1 MNKRNYH
8 VNPVYPVK
16 KHLITMK
23 LSIIIPAYN
32 ERYTIRECVNR
43 VLNADL
49 PENMTQELIIV
60 DDHSNDGTWEIIQD
74 LAASFD
80 NIKIF
85 RQEINQGKGAAI
97 KRAVDEISGDIALIQ
112 DADLEYSPKDYNKL
126 IKPILNG
133 DADVVYGSRFGF
145 SEMRRVLYFK
155 HTLGNNFLT
164 FLSNWFTDLNLTDIE
179 TCYKVFRASILKS
192 MPLRSKRFGFEP
204 EITAKIAK
212 RNLRIFEVPISYF
225 GRTYREGK
233 KVTWRD
239 GLAAICVIL
248 KFWLIDDLYKDED
261 KNILLSMSNTHHFNK
276 WMASNLKPYLGNNV
290 LEVGAGIGTM
300 TLEFLPRDYYT
311 CSDIDPL
318 HIVTLKNIFMNR
330 PNVDV
335 IELNIETTKETRALD
350 RHYDTIL
357 CLNMLEH
364 LNNDSHTLKNMRDL
378 LIKDGKLILVV
389 PNCPKLY
396 NSLDRALGHV
406 KRYKVKDIENLLTA
420 SGFKIKH
427 LKTFN
432 RVSVPGWFINGSLLK
447 RKHFNKFQLKIYD
460 SLVWFW
466 KLIDP
471 VLPWPGQSIIAVGEK
486 SSNQN
491 YRNNT

>member
-1 MNKRNYH
+1 
-8 VNPVYPVK
+8 
-16 KHLITMK
+16 MK

-49 PENMTQELIIV
+49 PENMTRELIIV

-97 KRAVDEISGDIALIQ
+97 KRGVDEVSGDIVVIQ
-112 DADLEYSPKDYNKL
+112 DADLEYHPNNYYKL
-126 IKPILNG
+126 IKPVLNG

-155 HTLGNNFLT
+155 HSLGNKFLT
-164 FLSNWFTDLNLTDIE
+164 FLSNWFTDLNLTDVE
-179 TCYKVFRASILKS
+179 TCYKVFKASILKS

-212 RNLRIFEVPISYF
+212 RKLRIFEVPISYF
-225 GRTYREGK
+225 GRTYHEGK
-233 KVTWRD
+233 KITWKD
-239 GLAAICVIL
+239 GLAAIWVIL

-261 KNILLSMSNTHHFNK
+261 KNILLAMSNTHHFNK
-276 WMASNLKPYLGNNV
+276 WFASLLRPYSGNNV
-290 LEVGAGIGTM
+290 LEVGAGIGSM
-300 TLEFLPRDYYT
+300 TQEFLPRNHYT
-311 CSDIDPL
+311 CLEIDPL
-318 HIVTLKNIFMNR
+318 HIITLKSMFMNK
-330 PNVDV
+330 PSVDV
-335 IELNIETTKETRALD
+335 FNLNIEDTKEIRTLNRS
-350 RHYDTIL
+350 YDTIL
-357 CLNMLEH
+357 CLNVLEH
-364 LNNDSHTLKNMRDL
+364 LKNDYEALKNMNEL
-378 LIKDGKLILVV
+378 LAEGGRLLLVV

-396 NSLDRALGHV
+396 NSLDIALGHI
-406 KRYKVKDIENLLTA
+406 KRYKAKDIENLLTS
-420 SGFKIKH
+420 SGYKIEQ
-427 LKTFN
+427 LKSFN
-432 RVSVPGWFINGSLLK
+432 KVSILGWFLNGTLLK
-447 RKHFNKFQLKIYD
+447 RTYFSKIQLKIYD
-460 SLVWFW
+460 WLVWFW

-471 VLPWPGQSIIAVGEK
+471 VLPWPGQSIIAVGKK

-491 YRNNT
+491 RRNNTD

>member
-1 MNKRNYH
+1 
-8 VNPVYPVK
+8 
-16 KHLITMK
+16 MK

-43 VLNADL
+43 VLKAEL
-49 PENMTQELIIV
+49 PEDIARDLIIV
-60 DDHSNDGTWEIIQD
+60 DDHSDDGTWEIIQD
-74 LAASFD
+74 LAAAFD

-85 RQEINQGKGAAI
+85 RQDINQGKGAAI
-97 KRAVDEISGDIALIQ
+97 KRAVDEVTGDIVIIQ
-112 DADLEYSPKDYNKL
+112 DADLEYNPEDYKKL

-155 HTLGNNFLT
+155 HTLGNRFIT

-192 MPLRSKRFGFEP
+192 LPLRSKRFGFEP

-212 RNLRIFEVPISYF
+212 RNLRIFEVSISYF

-233 KVTWRD
+233 KITWKD
-239 GLAAICVIL
+239 GFAAIWFIL

-276 WMASNLKPYLGNNV
+276 WLASCLRPYLGNNV

-300 TLEFLPRDYYT
+300 TLEFLPTEHYT
-311 CSDIDPL
+311 CSDNDPFN
-318 HIVTLKNIFMNR
+318 IMTLKNMFMNR

-335 IELNIETTKETRALD
+335 LQLDIENKKEILKLSM
-350 RHYDTIL
+350 HYDSVL
-357 CLNMLEH
+357 CLNVLEH
-364 LNNDSHTLKNMRDL
+364 LQNDSGALKNMNEL
-378 LIKDGKLILVV
+378 LVEGGRLLLVV
-389 PNCPKLY
+389 PNSPYFY
-396 NSLDRALGHV
+396 NSLDKTLGHV
-406 KRYKVKDIENLLTA
+406 KRYKVQDIKNLLGI

-427 LKTFN
+427 LKTLN
-432 RVSVPGWFINGSLLK
+432 KIGMLGWFINGGLLK
-447 RKHFNKFQLKIYD
+447 RTRFSKIELKIYD
-460 SLVWFW
+460 CFVWFW
-466 KLIDP
+466 KLVDP

-486 SSNQN
+486 STNKEDVQ
-491 YRNNT
+491 

>member
-1 MNKRNYH
+1 
-8 VNPVYPVK
+8 
-16 KHLITMK
+16 MK

-32 ERYTIRECVNR
+32 ERYTIRECLKR

-49 PENMTQELIIV
+49 PENMARELIIV
-60 DDHSNDGTWEIIQD
+60 DDHSDDGTWEIIQD
-74 LAASFD
+74 LAKLHD
-80 NIKIF
+80 NIKII
-85 RQEINQGKGAAI
+85 RQKTNQGKGAAI

-112 DADLEYSPKDYNKL
+112 DADLEYNPDDYKKL

-192 MPLRSKRFGFEP
+192 LPLRSKRFGFEP

-212 RNLRIFEVPISYF
+212 RSLRIFEVPISYF

-239 GLAAICVIL
+239 GLAAIWVIL

-276 WMASNLKPYLGNNV
+276 WLASSLRPHLGNNV
-290 LEVGAGIGTM
+290 LEVGAGIGAM
-300 TLEFLPRDYYT
+300 TQEFLPRNHYT
-311 CSDIDPL
+311 CLEIDPL
-318 HIVTLKNIFMNR
+318 HIITLKNMFMNK
-330 PNVDV
+330 PGVDV
-335 IELNIETTKETRALD
+335 FNLNIEDTKEIRTLNRS
-350 RHYDTIL
+350 YDTIL
-357 CLNMLEH
+357 CLNVLEH
-364 LNNDSHTLKNMRDL
+364 LKNDYEALKNMNEL
-378 LIKDGKLILVV
+378 LAEGGRLLLVV

-396 NSLDRALGHV
+396 NSLDIALGHI
-406 KRYKVKDIENLLTA
+406 KRYKVKDIENLLIS
-420 SGFKIKH
+420 SGYKIEH
-427 LKTFN
+427 LKSFN
-432 RVSVPGWFINGSLLK
+432 KVSILGWFLNGTLLK
-447 RKHFNKFQLKIYD
+447 RTHFSKIQLKIYD
-460 SLVWFW
+460 WFVWFW

-471 VLPWPGQSIIAVGEK
+471 ILPWPGQSIVAVGEK

-491 YRNNT
+491 RRNNAD

>member
-1 MNKRNYH
+1 
-8 VNPVYPVK
+8 
-16 KHLITMK
+16 MK

-43 VLNADL
+43 VLNAEL
-49 PENMTQELIIV
+49 PEDIVRELIIV
-60 DDHSNDGTWEIIQD
+60 DDHSDDGTWEIIQD
-74 LAASFD
+74 LAESYN

-85 RQEINQGKGAAI
+85 RQDINQGKGRAI
-97 KRAVDEISGDIALIQ
+97 KRAVEEVSGDIVVIQ
-112 DADLEYSPKDYNKL
+112 DADLEYHPNNYYKL

-155 HTLGNNFLT
+155 HSLGNKFLT
-164 FLSNWFTDLNLTDIE
+164 FLSNCFTDLNLTDME

-192 MPLRSKRFGFEP
+192 MPLRSKRFSFEP

-225 GRTYREGK
+225 GRTYHEGK
-233 KVTWRD
+233 KITWKD
-239 GLAAICVIL
+239 GLAAIWVIL

-276 WMASNLKPYLGNNV
+276 WLASLLRPYLGNNV

-300 TLEFLPRDYYT
+300 TLKFLPRDHYT
-311 CSDIDPL
+311 CLEIDPL
-318 HIVTLKNIFMNR
+318 HIITLKNMFMNK

-335 IELNIETTKETRALD
+335 FNLNIEDSKEIRTLNKS
-350 RHYDTIL
+350 YDTIL
-357 CLNMLEH
+357 CLNVLEH
-364 LNNDSHTLKNMRDL
+364 LQNDYEALKNMNEL
-378 LIKDGKLILVV
+378 LIEGGRLLLVV

-396 NSLDRALGHV
+396 NSLDIALGHI
-406 KRYKVKDIENLLTA
+406 KRYKVKDIENLLTS
-420 SGFKIKH
+420 SGYKIEC
-427 LKTFN
+427 LKSFN
-432 RVSVPGWFINGSLLK
+432 KVSILGWFLNGTLLK
-447 RKHFNKFQLKIYD
+447 RTHFSKIQLKIYD
-460 SLVWFW
+460 WFVWFW

-471 VLPWPGQSIIAVGEK
+471 ILPWPGQSIIAVGEK

-491 YRNNT
+491 YRNNAC

>member
-1 MNKRNYH
+1 
-8 VNPVYPVK
+8 
-16 KHLITMK
+16 MK

-43 VLNADL
+43 VLNAEL
-49 PENMTQELIIV
+49 PENIARELIIV
-60 DDHSNDGTWEIIQD
+60 DDHSDDGTWEIIQD
-74 LAASFD
+74 LAKPHN

-85 RQEINQGKGAAI
+85 RHETNQGKGTAI
-97 KRAVDEISGDIALIQ
+97 RRAVDEVTGDIVIIQ
-112 DADLEYSPKDYNKL
+112 DADLEYNPEDYKKL

-155 HTLGNNFLT
+155 HTLGNRFIT

-192 MPLRSKRFGFEP
+192 LPLRSKRFGFEP

-233 KVTWRD
+233 KITWKD
-239 GLAAICVIL
+239 GLAAIWFIL

-276 WMASNLKPYLGNNV
+276 WLASLIRPYLGNKV

-300 TLEFLPRDYYT
+300 TLEFLPREHYT
-311 CSDIDPL
+311 CLEIDTL
-318 HIVTLKNIFMNR
+318 HMITLKNMFMNK

-335 IELNIETTKETRALD
+335 ISVDIEEIEEIRTVNRA
-350 RHYDTIL
+350 YDSAL
-357 CLNMLEH
+357 CLNVLEY
-364 LNNDSHTLKNMRDL
+364 LQNDSGALKNMNEL
-378 LIKDGKLILVV
+378 LVEGGRLVLVV
-389 PNCPKLY
+389 PNSPYFY
-396 NSLDRALGHV
+396 NSLDRTLGHV
-406 KRYKVKDIENLLTA
+406 KRYKVQDIKNLLNM
-420 SGFKIKH
+420 SGFKIKY
-427 LKTFN
+427 LKTLN
-432 RVSVPGWFINGSLLK
+432 KIGMLGWFINGSLLK
-447 RKHFNKFQLKIYD
+447 RTRFSKIELKIYD
-460 SLVWFW
+460 CFVWFW
-466 KLIDP
+466 KLVDP
-471 VLPWPGQSIIAVGEK
+471 ILPWPGQSIIAVGEK
-486 SSNQN
+486 STDKEEVQ
-491 YRNNT
+491 

>member
-1 MNKRNYH
+1 
-8 VNPVYPVK
+8 
-16 KHLITMK
+16 MK

-32 ERYTIRECVNR
+32 ERYTIRKCVNR
-43 VLNADL
+43 VLKAEL
-49 PENMTQELIIV
+49 PEDIVRELIIV
-60 DDHSNDGTWEIIQD
+60 DDCSDDGTWEIIQD
-74 LAASFD
+74 LAESYND
-80 NIKIF
+80 IKIF
-85 RQEINQGKGAAI
+85 RQNVNQGKGMAI
-97 KRAVDEISGDIALIQ
+97 KRAVDEVSGDIALIQ
-112 DADLEYSPKDYNKL
+112 DADLEYHPDNYYKL

-155 HTLGNNFLT
+155 HSLGNKFLT
-164 FLSNWFTDLNLTDIE
+164 FLSNCFTDLNLTDME

-192 MPLRSKRFGFEP
+192 LPFRSKRFGFEP

-233 KVTWRD
+233 KITWKD
-239 GLAAICVIL
+239 GLAAIWVIL

-276 WMASNLKPYLGNNV
+276 WLASLLRPYLGNNV

-300 TLEFLPRDYYT
+300 TLEFLPRDRYA

-318 HIVTLKNIFMNR
+318 HIMTLKNIFMNR

-335 IELNIETTKETRALD
+335 IELNIETAKETKVLAK
-350 RHYDTIL
+350 HYDTIL

-364 LNNDSHTLKNMRDL
+364 LQDDYKALKNMNEVL
-378 LIKDGKLILVV
+378 VEGGKLILVV
-389 PNCPKLY
+389 PNCPRLY

-432 RVSVPGWFINGSLLK
+432 RVSVPGWFLNGTLLK
-447 RKHFNKFQLKIYD
+447 RTHFSKIQLKIYD
-460 SLVWFW
+460 WFVWFW

-471 VLPWPGQSIIAVGEK
+471 ILPWPGQSIIAVGEK

-491 YRNNT
+491 YRNNAD

>member
-1 MNKRNYH
+1 
-8 VNPVYPVK
+8 
-16 KHLITMK
+16 MK

-32 ERYTIRECVNR
+32 ERYTIKECVSR
-43 VLNADL
+43 VLNAEL
-49 PENMTQELIIV
+49 PEDIVRELIIV
-60 DDHSNDGTWEIIQD
+60 DDHSDDGTWEIIQD

-97 KRAVDEISGDIALIQ
+97 KRAVDEVSGDIALIQ
-112 DADLEYSPKDYNKL
+112 DADLEYHPDNYYKL

-145 SEMRRVLYFK
+145 SEIRRVLYFK
-155 HTLGNNFLT
+155 HSLGNKFLT
-164 FLSNWFTDLNLTDIE
+164 FLSNWFTDLNLTDME

-192 MPLRSKRFGFEP
+192 LPLRSKRFGFEP

-233 KVTWRD
+233 KITWRD
-239 GLAAICVIL
+239 GFAAIWVIL

-261 KNILLSMSNTHHFNK
+261 KNILLSTFNTHHFNK
-276 WMASNLKPYLGNNV
+276 WLASLLRPYLGNNV

-300 TLEFLPRDYYT
+300 TLKFLPTEHYT
-311 CSDIDPL
+311 CSDNNQFNIM
-318 HIVTLKNIFMNR
+318 TLKNMFMNR

-335 IELNIETTKETRALD
+335 INLNIETAEETRTLD
-350 RHYDTIL
+350 RSYDTIL

-364 LNNDSHTLKNMRDL
+364 LQNDYEALKNMNEL
-378 LIKDGKLILVV
+378 LVEGGRLLLVV

-396 NSLDRALGHV
+396 NSLDIALGHI
-406 KRYKVKDIENLLTA
+406 KRYKVKDIENLLTS
-420 SGFKIKH
+420 SGYKIER
-427 LKTFN
+427 LKSFN
-432 RVSVPGWFINGSLLK
+432 KVSILGWFLNGTLLK
-447 RKHFNKFQLKIYD
+447 RTHFSKIQLKIYD
-460 SLVWFW
+460 WFVWFW

-471 VLPWPGQSIIAVGEK
+471 ILPWPGQSIIAVGEK

-491 YRNNT
+491 YRNNAC

>member
-1 MNKRNYH
+1 
-8 VNPVYPVK
+8 
-16 KHLITMK
+16 MK

-43 VLNADL
+43 ALKAEL
-49 PENMTQELIIV
+49 PENIARELMIV
-60 DDHSNDGTWEIIQD
+60 DDHSDDGTWEIIQD
-74 LAASFD
+74 LAAAFD

-97 KRAVDEISGDIALIQ
+97 RRAVDEVTGDIVIIQ
-112 DADLEYSPKDYNKL
+112 DADLEYNPEDYKKL

-155 HTLGNNFLT
+155 HTLGNRFIT

-192 MPLRSKRFGFEP
+192 LPLRSKRFGFEP

-233 KVTWRD
+233 KITWKD
-239 GLAAICVIL
+239 GLAAIWFIL

-276 WMASNLKPYLGNNV
+276 WLASLIRPYLGNKV

-300 TLEFLPRDYYT
+300 TLEFLPREHYT
-311 CSDIDPL
+311 CLEIDTL
-318 HIVTLKNIFMNR
+318 HMITLKNMFMNK

-335 IELNIETTKETRALD
+335 ISVDIEEIEEIRTVNRA
-350 RHYDTIL
+350 YDSAL
-357 CLNMLEH
+357 CLNVLEY
-364 LNNDSHTLKNMRDL
+364 LQNDSGALKNMNEL
-378 LIKDGKLILVV
+378 LVEGGRLVLVV
-389 PNCPKLY
+389 PNSPYFY
-396 NSLDRALGHV
+396 NSLDRTLGHV
-406 KRYKVKDIENLLTA
+406 KRYKVQDIKNLLNM
-420 SGFKIKH
+420 SGFKIKY
-427 LKTFN
+427 LKTLN
-432 RVSVPGWFINGSLLK
+432 KIGMLGWFINGSLLK
-447 RKHFNKFQLKIYD
+447 RTRFSKIELKIYD
-460 SLVWFW
+460 CFVWFW
-466 KLIDP
+466 KLVDP
-471 VLPWPGQSIIAVGEK
+471 ILPWPGQSIIAVGEK
-486 SSNQN
+486 STDKEEVQ
-491 YRNNT
+491 

>member
-1 MNKRNYH
+1 
-8 VNPVYPVK
+8 
-16 KHLITMK
+16 MK

-43 VLNADL
+43 VLNAEL
-49 PENMTQELIIV
+49 PENIVRELIIV
-60 DDHSNDGTWEIIQD
+60 DDCSDDGTWETIQD
-74 LAASFD
+74 LAKLHD
-80 NIKIF
+80 NIKII
-85 RQEINQGKGAAI
+85 RHEKNQGKGAAI
-97 KRAVDEISGDIALIQ
+97 KRAVDEVSGDIVVIQ
-112 DADLEYSPKDYNKL
+112 DADLEYHPDNYYKL

-155 HTLGNNFLT
+155 HTLGNKFLT
-164 FLSNWFTDLNLTDIE
+164 FLSNWFTDLNLTDME

-239 GLAAICVIL
+239 GLAAIWIIL

-276 WMASNLKPYLGNNV
+276 WLASCLRPYLGNNV

-300 TLEFLPRDYYT
+300 TLEFLPRDHYT
-311 CSDIDPL
+311 CLEIDPL
-318 HIVTLKNIFMNR
+318 HIITLKNMFMNK

-335 IELNIETTKETRALD
+335 FNLNIEDSKEIRTLNKS
-350 RHYDTIL
+350 YDTIL
-357 CLNMLEH
+357 CLNVLEH
-364 LNNDSHTLKNMRDL
+364 LQNDYEALKNMNEL
-378 LIKDGKLILVV
+378 LIEGGRLLLVV
-389 PNCPKLY
+389 PNCPNLY
-396 NSLDRALGHV
+396 NSLDRALGHI
-406 KRYKVKDIENLLTA
+406 KRYKVKDIENLLTN
-420 SGFKIKH
+420 SGYKIRE

-432 RVSVPGWFINGSLLK
+432 KISILGWFLNGNLLK
-447 RKHFNKFQLKIYD
+447 RTHFSKIQLKIYD
-460 SLVWFW
+460 CFVWFW

-471 VLPWPGQSIIAVGEK
+471 VLPWPGQSIIAIGEK
-486 SSNQN
+486 SSDQD

>member
-1 MNKRNYH
+1 
-8 VNPVYPVK
+8 
-16 KHLITMK
+16 MK

-43 VLNADL
+43 ALKAEL
-49 PENMTQELIIV
+49 PEDIARDLIIV
-60 DDHSNDGTWEIIQD
+60 DDHSDDGTWEIIQE
-74 LAASFD
+74 LAAAFD

-97 KRAVDEISGDIALIQ
+97 KRAVDEVTGDIVIIQ
-112 DADLEYSPKDYNKL
+112 DADLEYNPEDYKKL

-155 HTLGNNFLT
+155 HTLGNRFIT

-192 MPLRSKRFGFEP
+192 LPLRSKRFGFEP

-225 GRTYREGK
+225 GRTYLEGK
-233 KVTWRD
+233 KITWKD
-239 GLAAICVIL
+239 GFAAIWFIL

-276 WMASNLKPYLGNNV
+276 WLASLVRPFLGNKV

-300 TLEFLPRDYYT
+300 TLEFLPRNHYT
-311 CSDIDPL
+311 CLEIDAL
-318 HIVTLKNIFMNR
+318 HMITLKNMFMNK

-335 IELNIETTKETRALD
+335 INVDIEEIEEIRTVNRA
-350 RHYDTIL
+350 YDSVL
-357 CLNMLEH
+357 CLNVLEH
-364 LNNDSHTLKNMRDL
+364 LQNDSVALKNMNEL
-378 LIKDGKLILVV
+378 LVEGGRLVLVV

-396 NSLDRALGHV
+396 NSLDIALGHI
-406 KRYKVKDIENLLTA
+406 KRYKVKDIEKLLTS
-420 SGFKIKH
+420 SGYKIRE

-432 RVSVPGWFINGSLLK
+432 KISMLGWFLNGNLLK
-447 RKHFNKFQLKIYD
+447 RKHFSKIQLKI
-460 SLVWFW
+460 
-466 KLIDP
+466 
-471 VLPWPGQSIIAVGEK
+471 
-486 SSNQN
+486 
-491 YRNNT
+491 